1 MPTRRLGLK
10 LNVFLGG
17 SNHAPTIARKTEIGR
32 VAWQAAPMTR
42 LDIIDLLVE
51 FPTQQGVTR
60 PVDGVSLKVERGEIL
75 GLAGDSGAGKS
86 LIVAA
91 VSGRLE
97 PPGRIGRGQ
106 ILLDGQRIDRLSA
119 HQMRVAG
126 HRIGVLFQDPVLT
139 LDPLR
144 PIGRQLIERV
154 QQASP
159 CPAPDATARALT
171 WLMELGLTAPEAWWD
186 CYPHQFSGTMRQLMA
201 AALTL
206 CAAPSL
212 VIADEPTMAMEA
224 AAHTQ
229 IIELLRRLSR
239 DQGLSVILVTP
250 DALEVAAIAD
260 RVVVLHGGRIV
271 GADQGAGHAAPEP
284 AISSPHGRT
293 PAPHLAKHRHGG

>member
-1 MPTRRLGLK
+1 
-10 LNVFLGG
+10 
-17 SNHAPTIARKTEIGR
+17 
-32 VAWQAAPMTR
+32 
-42 LDIIDLLVE
+42 
-51 FPTQQGVTR
+51 
-60 PVDGVSLKVERGEIL
+60 
-75 GLAGDSGAGKS
+75 
-86 LIVAA
+86 
-91 VSGRLE
+91 
-97 PPGRIGRGQ
+97 
-106 ILLDGQRIDRLSA
+106 
-119 HQMRVAG
+119 
-126 HRIGVLFQDPVLT
+126 
-139 LDPLR
+139 
-144 PIGRQLIERV
+144 
-154 QQASP
+154 
-159 CPAPDATARALT
+159 
-171 WLMELGLTAPEAWWD
+171 MELGLTAPEAWWD

-271 GADQGAGHAAPEP
+271 GADQVAGHAAPEP